1 MRNLTMMTDLY
12 QLTMM
17 YGYYKFGMTKNQAVF
32 DVFFRTNMPNS
43 GYTIMA
49 GLDTA
54 IDYIKNIRLG
64 IEEKHEEIDAII
76 EKNLK
81 NWKIERISKVNL
93 AILRIAVYE
102 MKYVDDVPDK
112 VALNE
117 AIEIC
122 KKYSDE
128 KSVSFVNGV
137 LDAILKSM

>member
-1 MRNLTMMTDLY
+1 MGRKISREEAMKVLFSKGITKESVDEVIENYLDEFEGDKSQLDL
-12 QLTMM
+12 
-17 YGYYKFGMTKNQAVF
+17 
-32 DVFFRTNMPNS
+32 
-43 GYTIMA
+43 
-49 GLDTA
+49 
-54 IDYIKNIRLG
+54 DYIKNILLG
-64 IEEKHEEIDAII
+64 IEEKHEEIDALI

>member
-1 MRNLTMMTDLY
+1 MGRKISREEAMKVSFSKGITKESVDEVIENYLDEFEGDKSQLDL
-12 QLTMM
+12 
-17 YGYYKFGMTKNQAVF
+17 
-32 DVFFRTNMPNS
+32 
-43 GYTIMA
+43 
-49 GLDTA
+49 
-54 IDYIKNIRLG
+54 DYIKNILLG
-64 IEEKHEEIDAII
+64 IEEKHEEIDALI

>member
-1 MRNLTMMTDLY
+1 MGRKISREEAMKVLFSKGITKESVDEVIENYLDEFEGDKSQLDL
-12 QLTMM
+12 
-17 YGYYKFGMTKNQAVF
+17 
-32 DVFFRTNMPNS
+32 
-43 GYTIMA
+43 
-49 GLDTA
+49 
-54 IDYIKNIRLG
+54 DYIKNILLG
-64 IEEKHEEIDAII
+64 IEEKHEEIDALI
-76 EKNLK
+76 EKKLK